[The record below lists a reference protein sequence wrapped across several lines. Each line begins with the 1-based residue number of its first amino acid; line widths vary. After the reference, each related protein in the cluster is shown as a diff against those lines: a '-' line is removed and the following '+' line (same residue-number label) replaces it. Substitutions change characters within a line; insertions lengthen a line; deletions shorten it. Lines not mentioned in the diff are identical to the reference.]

1 MRKIGFLLSFCGGVF
16 WTPLLFY
23 IENLDCLWLTGQG
36 RETLAEDAVGKCR
49 VVTWA

>member
-1 MRKIGFLLSFCGGVF
+1 MIPLCGRAL
-16 WTPLLFY
+16 WSPLLFH

-36 RETLAEDAVGKCR
+36 RETPAEDAVGKCR